1 MIPYRLE
8 RVLSLRGMREGVRRD
23 CDCLRETLNE
33 AICVGF
39 DVFLEF
45 LEVGHGGGQVEISTW
60 NSHQPRLFGYGLRPS
75 ILTPRNRTRLGYA
88 SRIPHISFRPST
100 SAERYALARR
110 CRVCRA
116 LNTETRRVHHIVSIT
131 ASNLKY
137 GWTRGPPYHS
147 R

>member
-45 LEVGHGGGQVEISTW
+45 LEVGHGGRWSSGDLNLELSPTEVV
-60 NSHQPRLFGYGLRPS
+60 RLRS
-75 ILTPRNRTRLGYA
+75 
-88 SRIPHISFRPST
+88 
-100 SAERYALARR
+100 
-110 CRVCRA
+110 
-116 LNTETRRVHHIVSIT
+116 
-131 ASNLKY
+131 
-137 GWTRGPPYHS
+137 
-147 R
+147 